1 MKIPIVNDR
10 DEIIAYKEREDR
22 NPEEIIRVTA
32 IWITDESGNIL
43 LQQRGLDKKHNPGKW
58 GPAASGTV
66 EEGESYD
73 QNAVKELEEELGLKG
88 ITLVKS
94 KKCYAETNTGKRFA
108 QIYTA
113 TIPRNSEFIL
123 ESEVAGVW
131 WVTKAE
137 LQELLLEKPDD
148 FVSLMQD
155 LLDL

>member
-58 GPAASGTV
+58 GPAAAGTV

-73 QNAVKELEEELGLKG
+73 QNAAKEIQEELGLKG

-94 KKCYAETNTGKRFA
+94 KKYYGQTNTGKRFA

-113 TIPRNSEFIL
+113 IIPRNSEFIL
-123 ESEVAGVW
+123 ESEVAGVR
-131 WVTKAE
+131 WVSKAE
-137 LQELLLEKPDD
+137 LQQWLLEKPDD